1 LPSKIR
7 QPGLRVIE
15 RVFIEG
21 NEAIARGATLAG
33 CQAFFGY
40 PITPQNEIIEWF
52 AREFPQMG
60 RVFVQSQSE
69 LGSINMVYG
78 AAAAGVRAMT
88 STSGPGWSLMQE
100 TMSALANAELP
111 CVVVNVQRGGPGG
124 GTIRHAQQDYL
135 QCTRGGGHGDY
146 RNIVLAPA
154 SPQECCDLIQLAFH
168 LADKYRNPV
177 VVLLDAII
185 GRLREVVELRKLDFG
200 PVPDKEWAVRGRGE
214 HKDGRRR
221 IVEHSS
227 DLFGRDPDYLTLLR
241 RLGQKMRQM
250 QEVEVRYE
258 NYEAEEAELILVAFG
273 YAARVAKEAVNQARA
288 EGVKVGLLRPITLW
302 PFPREII
309 KEKAR
314 QGCQFLVVEDSL
326 GQMVEDVE
334 FAVEGRAEVHL
345 VSVLDRHI
353 PTDGGMI
360 FPERVLEKI
369 LELERG

>member
-1 LPSKIR
+1 MA
-7 QPGLRVIE
+7 E
-15 RVFIEG
+15 RMFIEG

-52 AREFPQMG
+52 AREFPRMG
-60 RVFVQSQSE
+60 RIFVQSQSE

-78 AAAAGVRAMT
+78 AAAAGIRAMT

-100 TMSALANAELP
+100 TMSAMANAELP
-111 CVVVNVQRGGPGG
+111 CVVVDVQRGGPGG

-135 QCTRGGGHGDY
+135 QCTRGGGNGDY

-154 SPQECCDLIQLAFH
+154 SPQECCDLTQLAFY

-185 GRLREVVELRKLDFG
+185 GRLREVVELRKLDFAHL
-200 PVPDKEWAVRGRGE
+200 PDKDWAVRGRRE
-214 HKDGRRR
+214 HRDGRRR

-227 DLFGRDPDYLTLLR
+227 DLFGRYPSYVALLR
-241 RLGQKMRQM
+241 RLSQKMEQM
-250 QEVEVRYE
+250 RHSEVRYE
-258 NYEAEEAELILVAFG
+258 NFNVEDADIILVAFG
-273 YAARVAKEAVNQARA
+273 YTARVAKEAVNRARA
-288 EGVKVGLLRPITLW
+288 QGIRAGLLRPITLW
-302 PFPREII
+302 PFPYEAIR
-309 KEKAR
+309 EKAR
-314 QGCQFLVVEDSL
+314 QGGRFLVVEDSL
-326 GQMVEDVE
+326 GQMVEDVQ
-334 FAVEGRAEVHL
+334 FAAEGRAEVHL

-360 FPERVLEKI
+360 FPERVLDK
-369 LELERG
+369 LVELERG

>member
-1 LPSKIR
+1 M
-7 QPGLRVIE
+7 
-15 RVFIEG
+15 FIEG
-21 NEAIARGATLAG
+21 NEAIAHGAALAD

-40 PITPQNEIIEWF
+40 PITPQNEITEWF
-52 AREFPQMG
+52 AREFPRMG
-60 RVFVQSQSE
+60 RIFVQSQSE

-100 TMSALANAELP
+100 TMSSMANAELP

-154 SPQECCDLIQLAFH
+154 SPQECCDLTQLAFY

-200 PVPDKEWAVRGRGE
+200 LLPDKDWAVRGKGE

-227 DLFGRDPDYLTLLR
+227 DLFGRDPNYLALLR
-241 RLGQKMRQM
+241 RLSQKIRQM
-250 QEVEVRYE
+250 QESEVRYE
-258 NYEAEEAELILVAFG
+258 DYEAAEARVILVAFG
-273 YAARVAKEAVNQARA
+273 YTARVAKEAVNRARA
-288 EGVKVGLLRPITLW
+288 EGIKAGLLRPITLW
-302 PFPREII
+302 PFPYEVI

-314 QGCQFLVVEDSL
+314 QGCRFLVVEDSL
-326 GQMVEDVE
+326 GQMVEDVK

-360 FPERVLEKI
+360 FPDRVLDEIRK
-369 LELERG
+369 LEWG